1 MDMSTKPL
9 TQEELRQRSRDT
21 RDSVKGKNNYQPGGL
36 PVTDI
41 PYEVQN
47 FQELDYKSKQFNER
61 YN

>member
-9 TQEELRQRSRDT
+9 TQEELSQRSRDT
-21 RDSVKGKNNYQPGGL
+21 KDSIKGKNNYQPGVI

-47 FQELDYKSKQFNER
+47 FQELDYKSNQFNQRE
-61 YN
+61 N